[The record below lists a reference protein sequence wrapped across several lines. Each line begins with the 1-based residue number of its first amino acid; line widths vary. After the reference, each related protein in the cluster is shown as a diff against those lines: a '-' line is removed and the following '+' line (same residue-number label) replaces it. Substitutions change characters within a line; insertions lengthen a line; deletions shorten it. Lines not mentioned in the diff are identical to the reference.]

1 LRKGKAENRH
11 PASDKGA
18 MRIFTANG
26 GKNKSE
32 EKRQEIYAFCRK
44 LL

>member
-1 LRKGKAENRH
+1 MSRYSHDFCGVTEDLPCNRQ
-11 PASDKGA
+11 
-18 MRIFTANG
+18 RR
-26 GKNKSE
+26 KNKSE